1 MATAASILL
10 SLPEPGITVD
20 ELAQRA
26 NAVLS
31 LTGLAL
37 ADGRTASRIDTRTIR
52 FYQTLGLIPKPE
64 YEGRR
69 ALYSTTHLLRIV
81 AAKQLQSEGYS
92 LAQIQASLPARPDK
106 QLLRAISQT
115 TAESVADSRV
125 LQHDGGRDA
134 HAAHPRS
141 AVAPV
146 AASAPSPELR
156 AFTLAKGVTLLVD
169 TTSTTDPDSI
179 ARTLADAL
187 ARASDPSLQ

>member
-31 LTGLAL
+31 MTGLAL
-37 ADGRTASRIDTRTIR
+37 ADGRTTSRIDTRTIR

-92 LAQIQASLPARPDK
+92 LAQIQSTLPARPDR

-115 TAESVADSRV
+115 AAESVAVSRASRHTEEREV
-125 LQHDGGRDA
+125 C
-134 HAAHPRS
+134 
-141 AVAPV
+141 AVRASSPPV
-146 AASAPSPELR
+146 PSVQSPELR

-169 TTSTTDPDSI
+169 PTSTPDPNAI
-179 ARTLADAL
+179 ARIVTDAL

>member
-31 LTGLAL
+31 MTGLAL

-92 LAQIQASLPARPDK
+92 LAQIQASLPARPDT

-115 TAESVADSRV
+115 TAESVADSRA
-125 LQHDGGRDA
+125 LRHPRGQDA
-134 HAAHPRS
+134 HAAHPPS
-141 AVAPV
+141 PV
-146 AASAPSPELR
+146 ASPVPSPELR

-169 TTSTTDPDSI
+169 TTSTPDPESI
-179 ARTLADAL
+179 VRTLTDAL

>member
-10 SLPEPGITVD
+10 SLPETGITVD

-31 LTGLAL
+31 MTGLAL
-37 ADGRTASRIDTRTIR
+37 EDGRTASRIDTRTIR

-64 YEGRR
+64 YVGRR

-115 TAESVADSRV
+115 SAESVADLRV
-125 LQHDGGRDA
+125 LRHAVGGDV
-134 HAAHPRS
+134 HAVHPRS
-141 AVAPV
+141 AVAL
-146 AASAPSPELR
+146 AASSVPSPELR

-169 TTSTTDPDSI
+169 TTSTPDPESI
-179 ARTLADAL
+179 VRTLTDAL